1 MHRRKFYQSL
11 SILVDATR
19 DGDCGALA
27 SQTLAYCLQEMRVLL
42 DLAEHRQQV
51 AERQWRE
58 TGCWGDDPGVIII
71 E

>member
-11 SILVDATR
+11 SILVDASQ
-19 DGDCGALA
+19 GEAHAALA
-27 SQTLAYCLQEMRVLL
+27 RETLAYCLQEMRVLL